1 MRVHLADARKVES
14 VPTSGQMNGDYSN
27 NPMHGEAAEPSP
39 LRREDEQQDLPEL
52 PPMYAVVILNDDKTP
67 MRYVVEMLER
77 LFHFGRRDA
86 IAVMMAIHSRGR
98 GRCGT
103 YCLEVAQTKAEEV
116 VRDARAH
123 DHPLRCVTEKI
134 SDKKA

>member
-1 MRVHLADARKVES
+1 MPS
-14 VPTSGQMNGDYSN
+14 
-27 NPMHGEAAEPSP
+27 EATQPSP
-39 LRREDEQQDLPEL
+39 LQHEDEQQDLPEL

-123 DHPLRCVTEKI
+123 AHPLRCVTEKI
-134 SDKKA
+134 GDEKA